1 MKKQFGYLIAVLL
14 ALVSLMQI
22 SIVHAQS
29 EMKRMV
35 VWHAYRGEE
44 KTAFEKVVK
53 NYNEKIEGKGLYFK
67 PLAVPYDAYADKIS
81 AAIPRG
87 KGPDVF
93 IYAQDRL
100 GGWIEAGNTLESI
113 DFYAEDKELE
123 RFPGSLISAMTYN
136 DTLYGLPFNFKM
148 PAMIYNKKLVN
159 SAPKT
164 TDELIKVAKA
174 LTDEK
179 MGRFGLAYEYSNF
192 FFHSAI
198 LNAFGGK
205 AFEKGGLVSE
215 MVSKENLNSIE
226 FMLKW
231 FQQDKVLPAEPS
243 SSLITSLFN
252 DGKAAIV
259 FSGPWM
265 LGEISQDIEYA
276 ISPMPVISELGK
288 PMAPWMSVE
297 GLYISKSSKNKEQ
310 SYDFIKYL
318 TSQEVALV
326 MGQEGRQLPSNIKV
340 WDEKVMQEN
349 PVAMAFKEQMKTAV
363 TMPNYA
369 QMTLMW
375 SPATTAMN
383 KIVKGTA
390 SPKAALLEA
399 QNSISKD
406 ILALAKSH

>member
-1 MKKQFGYLIAVLL
+1 MKKQFGYLITIML
-14 ALVSLMQI
+14 ALVSIMQT
-22 SIVHAQS
+22 SSVHAEP
-29 EMKRMV
+29 EMTKMV
-35 VWHAYRGEE
+35 IWHAYRGDE
-44 KTAFEKVVK
+44 KGAFEEVVEK
-53 NYNEKIEGKGLYFK
+53 YNQKIIDKGIYFK

-113 DFYAEDKELE
+113 DFYAQDEELE
-123 RFPGSLISAMTYN
+123 RFPNSLINAMTYN

-148 PAMIYNKKLVN
+148 PAMIYNKELVK

-164 TDELIKVAKA
+164 TDELIELAKT

-179 MGRFGLAYEYSNF
+179 VGRFGLAYEYSNF

-198 LNAFGGK
+198 LNAFGGQVFK
-205 AFEKGGLVSE
+205 KGGLVSS
-215 MVSKENLNSIE
+215 MVSKENIESIE

-231 FQQDKVLPAEPS
+231 FQQEKVLPAEPS

-265 LGEISQDIEYA
+265 LGEIAQGIDYGIA
-276 ISPMPVISELGK
+276 PMPVISELGK

-297 GLYISKSSKNKEQ
+297 GLYISKSSINKEQ

-318 TSQEVALV
+318 TSREAALI
-326 MGQEGRQLPSNIKV
+326 MGQQGRQLPSNIEV
-340 WDEKVMQEN
+340 WKDKAMQKN
-349 PVAMAFKEQMKTAV
+349 TVAMAFKKQMNTAV
-363 TMPNYA
+363 TMPNYP

-383 KIVKGTA
+383 KIVKGAA

-406 ILALAKSH
+406 ILALSKSH

>member
-1 MKKQFGYLIAVLL
+1 MKKQFGILVTGLL
-14 ALVSLMQI
+14 TLVSLLPI
-22 SIVHAQS
+22 NLVHAQS
-29 EMKRMV
+29 EMKRML

-44 KTAFEKVVK
+44 KSAFENVVK
-53 NYNEKIEGKGLYFK
+53 RYNKKIEDKKIYFK

-93 IYAQDRL
+93 IFAQDRL

-113 DFYAEDKELE
+113 DFYAEDEELE
-123 RFPGSLISAMTYN
+123 RFPDSLISTMTYN

-148 PAMIYNKKLVN
+148 PAMIYNKKLVKN
-159 SAPKT
+159 APKT
-164 TDELIKVAKA
+164 TDELTA
-174 LTDEK
+174 LAEKITDK
-179 MGRFGLAYEYSNF
+179 KIGRFGLAYEYSNF

-205 AFEKGGLVSE
+205 VFQEGGLVST
-215 MVSKENLNSIE
+215 MVSKENIASVE

-231 FQQDKVLPAEPS
+231 FEQHEILPAEPS

-265 LGEISQDIEYA
+265 LGEISPDIDYA
-276 ISPMPVISELGK
+276 IAPMPIINQLGK
-288 PMAPWMSVE
+288 AMAPWMSVE
-297 GLYISKSSKNKEQ
+297 GLYISKSSKDKEQ

-318 TSQEVALV
+318 TSYETALV
-326 MGQEGRQLPSNIKV
+326 MGEKGQQLPSNIKV
-340 WDEKVMQEN
+340 WEHEVMQKN
-349 PVAMAFKEQMKTAV
+349 TVAMAFKEQMKTAV
-363 TMPNYA
+363 PMPNYA

-390 SPKAALLEA
+390 SPKAALLVA

-406 ILALAKSH
+406 IMALSKSH